1 MFNQYEAGRIEAVN
15 DLQKRQ
21 YDLLYKM
28 RSNINAIMCEKC
40 KFYMDEHQKLLDHAA
55 EYEENRREIQRLT
68 NEVNLIR
75 ALRG

>member
-1 MFNQYEAGRIEAVN
+1 MFKQYEQGRIEAVN

-28 RSNINAIMCEKC
+28 RSNINAIMNEKC
-40 KFYMDEHQKLLDHAA
+40 KFYMEAHEKFLTYAK

-75 ALRG
+75 ALMG

>member
-1 MFNQYEAGRIEAVN
+1 MFNQYEQGRIEAVN

-21 YDLLYKM
+21 CELLYKM
-28 RSNINAIMCEKC
+28 RSNINAIMSEHG
-40 KFYMDEHQKLLDHAA
+40 KFYMEEHQKLLNHAA
-55 EYEENRREIQRLT
+55 EYENNRREIQRLT

>member
-1 MFNQYEAGRIEAVN
+1 MFNQYERGRIEAVN

-21 YDLLYKM
+21 CELLYKM
-28 RSNINAIMCEKC
+28 RSNINAIMSERG
-40 KFYMDEHQKLLDHAA
+40 KFYMEEHEKLLNHAT
-55 EYEENRREIQRLT
+55 EYENNRREIQRLT

>member
-1 MFNQYEAGRIEAVN
+1 MFNQYEQGRIEAVN

-28 RSNINAIMCEKC
+28 RSNINAIMYEKC
-40 KFYMDEHQKLLDHAA
+40 KFYMDEHQKLLDQAA